1 MVEAVLVV
9 VAVVAVVAAVAVASE
24 AVPLTR
30 RTVLAAAP
38 WSVAAGAV
46 VVAARAGVY
55 GDATPVA
62 VLLGAALGVAVGCW
76 VLFAHLA
83 ALRGI
88 PCRER
93 YLAASG
99 LGAAAVLGAALAGHV
114 EGVPAARVVWL
125 AFAPVLAGL
134 LAAAGYF
141 VLGLVYTDALVA
153 LRLAGLYVV
162 GTVLLDGVASAVA
175 GWALG
180 VDESGVVTAGVAAVV
195 ASLGVDPATWQLL
208 PVTAVLGV
216 AFVGL
221 CGWLARQYGPAG
233 NGFALLASAVSLTS
247 ATVVLLS
254 ATLLG

>member
-1 MVEAVLVV
+1 MLEAPALVAGV
-9 VAVVAVVAAVAVASE
+9 VALVAAVAVASE

-38 WSVAAGAV
+38 WSVVAGSV

-55 GDATPVA
+55 GETTPVA
-62 VLLGAALGVAVGCW
+62 VLLGAVLGVAGGCW

-83 ALRGI
+83 ALRGR
-88 PCRER
+88 PGRER

-99 LGAAAVLGAALAGHV
+99 LGAAVVLGAALATHA
-114 EGVPAARVVWL
+114 EGVPAVRVVWI
-125 AFAPVLAGL
+125 AFVPVLAGL
-134 LAAAGYF
+134 LAAVGYF
-141 VLGLVYTDALVA
+141 LLGLVYTDALVA

-162 GTVLLDGVASAVA
+162 WTVLLDGVASAAA

-180 VDESGVVTAGVAAVV
+180 AEESGVVTAGVAAVV
-195 ASLGVDPATWQLL
+195 ASLGVVSPTWQLL
-208 PVTAVLGV
+208 PLTAVLAV
-216 AFVGL
+216 AFVAL

-233 NGFALLASAVSLTS
+233 HGFALLASAVSLCS

>member
-1 MVEAVLVV
+1 MVEGFHVVAFVVAVV
-9 VAVVAVVAAVAVASE
+9 VAVAAGSE
-24 AVPLTR
+24 AVPLSR

-38 WSVAAGAV
+38 WSVVAGAV
-46 VVAARAGVY
+46 VVAGRAGVY
-55 GDATPVA
+55 GTDVV
-62 VLLGAALGVAVGCW
+62 VLLGAVGGVAVGSW

-83 ALRGI
+83 ALREL

-99 LGAAAVLGAALAGHV
+99 LGAAVVLAAALASHV
-114 EGVPAARVVWL
+114 EGVAPLRVVWL
-125 AFAPVLAGL
+125 AFAPVVAAL

-162 GTVLLDGVASAVA
+162 GTVVLDGVATVAADAALGAEESGLVA
-175 GWALG
+175 G
-180 VDESGVVTAGVAAVV
+180 GVAAV
-195 ASLGVDPATWQLL
+195 AHSLGADLAAWQLL
-208 PVTAVLGV
+208 PVQAVLAV
-216 AFVGL
+216 AFVGF

-233 NGFALLASAVSLTS
+233 NGFALLASTVSLTS